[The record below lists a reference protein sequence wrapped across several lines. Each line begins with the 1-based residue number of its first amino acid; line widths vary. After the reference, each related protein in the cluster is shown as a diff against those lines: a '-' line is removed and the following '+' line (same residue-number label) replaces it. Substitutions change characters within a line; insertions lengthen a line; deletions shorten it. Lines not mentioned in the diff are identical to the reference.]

1 MRFATGRKLFMINV
15 ELIYIASDQVV
26 THLRMT
32 VEEGTTVGEAVAR
45 SGLAASH
52 PETGDLPVGV
62 FSRTVSGDTILKNG
76 DRMEIYRP
84 LTIDPKQKRRD
95 RAKSRFTE
103 PR

>member
-1 MRFATGRKLFMINV
+1 MINV

-32 VEEGTTVGEAVAR
+32 VAEGTTVGEAIAR
-45 SGLAASH
+45 SGLVASH
-52 PETGDLPVGV
+52 PETSDLPVGV

-95 RAKSRFTE
+95 RARSGFTE